1 MFTDIRVIPMRKN
14 ALSALLACAALL
26 LAGCGGGGSGDGG
39 SFQSPGGGVVTP
51 PVAASLVVTSSVATL
66 LADGSVPAT
75 ITALVKDA
83 NNVVLKG
90 VPVTLSTSSGAL
102 SAGSGTS
109 DGTGQV
115 NVTLTTGGDAT
126 VRTITVTAKSGT
138 LTATVAVPV
147 GVPPVSTV
155 VPASLIVTSSLTT
168 ILADGSAPATITAL
182 VRDINNVVLKDVT
195 VTLRASSGALSVGTA
210 NSDSAGQVASQLS
223 TGGDSAVRTITVTAK
238 AGTLTSTITVAVG
251 VPPTT
256 SQVAALTLVSSTPSI
271 ASDGSTTANVAAIV
285 RDASNLLMQ
294 GLPVSFT
301 ATSGGLAVTQP
312 VTNASGQAVANVST
326 AGDATPRNITITAS
340 VGGKTATTVVA
351 VAASVP
357 ATTVSLG
364 SGSGTSFVPNVL
376 ALGSSS
382 LSVGGSTSIT
392 ATLVQSDGTLYTKP
406 ATISFNSPCVASS
419 NATIPAS
426 ATTSTGQVSV
436 TYSAKGCAGNDT
448 ITATAAVGSQ
458 NLSATGTVNVA
469 QAAIGSVAYV
479 SATPTNIALKGTGD
493 ATRPEVSTVIFRVLD
508 VSGGPRAGATVSF
521 ALNTTVGGITLTSAS
536 AISDASGNVQAIV
549 NAGTI
554 ATPVRVTATVSGTTP
569 ISTQSSQLSISTGI
583 PTAGSFSLAA
593 ACFNIEGLNYDGTT
607 TTLTARLADR
617 FSNPAPNGTA
627 VSFQSEGGSVLSQCL
642 TSTTSS
648 EGGLCSVDLRSSNPR
663 PADGRLTVLATA
675 IGEESFTDA
684 DGNGVF
690 TAADGF
696 RLTASG
702 GLPAQDL
709 GEPYLDINENDAYDI
724 GEPFYDFNTNALRDS
739 PDSKFNG
746 ALCQDAARC
755 PDLTVDPTRKS
766 APIGASTVVIFSGSN
781 ALITKTD
788 GTALTSLTMPVSS
801 TTGITVWVRDING
814 NPMPGSTVVSG
825 TVANAGLTIIA
836 PSTFAMPCTAAP
848 ANSLVSGATVFSF
861 GVASGTTLGTGQFTV
876 SVKTPKGN
884 ETLARI
890 SVTVQ

>member
-1 MFTDIRVIPMRKN
+1 MFTDIRVMPMRTN
-14 ALSALLACAALL
+14 ALSMLLASAALL
-26 LAGCGGGGSGDGG
+26 LAGCGGGSADSG
-39 SFQSPGGGVVTP
+39 SFQPPSTGTIP
-51 PVAASLVVTSSVATL
+51 PVAASLVVTSSVASL
-66 LADGSVPAT
+66 LADGSVPAN
-75 ITALVKDA
+75 ITALVKDS

-90 VPVTLSTSSGAL
+90 VPVTLSTTSGAL

-126 VRTITVTAKSGT
+126 VRTITVTARSGT

-147 GVPPVSTV
+147 GAPPVTSI
-155 VPASLIVTSSLTT
+155 VPASLVVTSSLTT
-168 ILADGSAPATITAL
+168 ILADGSAPATLTAL
-182 VRDINNVVLKDVT
+182 VRDANNVVLKDVT
-195 VTLRASSGALSVGTA
+195 ITLKASSGALSVGTA

-238 AGTLTSTITVAVG
+238 AGTLTSTINIAVG

-256 SQVAALTLVSSTPSI
+256 SQVAALTLVAGTPSI
-271 ASDGSTTANVAAIV
+271 PSDGSITASVTAIA

-294 GLPVSFT
+294 GLPVTFT

-312 VTNASGQAVANVST
+312 VTDAKGQAVAQLST

-364 SGSGTSFVPNVL
+364 SGSGSSFVPNVL

-392 ATLVQSDGTLYTKP
+392 ATLVQSNGTLYTSP
-406 ATISFNSPCVASS
+406 ATISFNSPCVASG
-419 NATIPAS
+419 NATIPAT

-448 ITATAAVGSQ
+448 ITATTSVGSQ

-469 QAAIGSVAYV
+469 QAAIGSIAYV

-521 ALNTTVGGITLTSAS
+521 ALNTTVGGITLTSAT
-536 AISDASGNVQAIV
+536 ATSDASGNVQAIV

-642 TSTTSS
+642 TTTTSS
-648 EGGLCSVDLRSSNPR
+648 EGGLCSVDIRSSNPR

-709 GEPYLDINENDAYDI
+709 GEPYLDINENAAYDI
-724 GEPFYDFNTNALRDS
+724 GEPFYDFNTSGLRDS

-766 APIGASTVVIFSGSN
+766 APIGASTVIIFSGSN

-788 GTALTSLTMPVSS
+788 GTALASLTMPVSS

-814 NPMPGSTVVSG
+814 NPMPGSTIISG
-825 TVANAGLTIIA
+825 SVANAGLSIIA
-836 PSTFAMPCTAAP
+836 PSSYNMPCTAAP
-848 ANSLVSGATVFSF
+848 ANSLVSGATVFTF

>member
-1 MFTDIRVIPMRKN
+1 MFTDIRVIPMRTN

-26 LAGCGGGGSGDGG
+26 LAGCGGGTTDSG
-39 SFQSPGGGVVTP
+39 SFQPPSTVTVP
-51 PVAASLVVTSSVATL
+51 PVASSLVVTSSVATL
-66 LADGSVPAT
+66 LGDGSVPAT

-109 DGTGQV
+109 DGAGQV
-115 NVTLTTGGDAT
+115 AVTLTTGGDST

-147 GVPPVSTV
+147 GVPPVTAV
-155 VPASLIVTSSLTT
+155 VPASLVVTSSLTT

-182 VRDINNVVLKDVT
+182 VRDANNVVLKDAT
-195 VTLRASSGALSVGTA
+195 VTLKASSGALSVGTA
-210 NSDSAGQVASQLS
+210 NSDSAGQVTSQLS
-223 TGGDSAVRTITVTAK
+223 TGGDSSVRTITVTAK
-238 AGTLTSTITVAVG
+238 AGTLTSTINIAVG

-256 SQVAALTLVSSTPSI
+256 SQVAALTLVAGTPSI
-271 ASDGSTTANVAAIV
+271 PSDGSTTASVTAIA

-312 VTNASGQAVANVST
+312 VTDAKGQAVATLST

-357 ATTVSLG
+357 PTTVSLG
-364 SGSGTSFVPNVL
+364 SGSGSSFVPNVL

-392 ATLVQSDGTLYTKP
+392 ANLVQSNGTLYTSP
-406 ATISFNSPCVASS
+406 ATISFNSPCVASG
-419 NATIPAS
+419 NATIPAT

-448 ITATAAVGSQ
+448 ITATTSVGSQ

-469 QAAIGSVAYV
+469 QAAIGSIAYV

-493 ATRPEVSTVIFRVLD
+493 TTRPEVSTVIFRVLD
-508 VSGGPRAGATVSF
+508 VSGGPRAGASVSF
-521 ALNTTVGGITLTSAS
+521 ALNTTVGGITLTSAT
-536 AISDASGNVQAIV
+536 ATSDASGNVQAIV

-554 ATPVRVTATVSGTTP
+554 ATPVRVTATVAGATP

-709 GEPYLDINENDAYDI
+709 GEPYLDVNENGAYDL
-724 GEPFYDFNTNALRDS
+724 GEPFYDFNSNGLRDS
-739 PDSKFNG
+739 PDGKFNG

-766 APIGASTVVIFSGSN
+766 APIGASTIIIFSGSN

-788 GTALTSLTMPVSS
+788 GTALASVTLPISSATSIS
-801 TTGITVWVRDING
+801 VWVRDSNG
-814 NPMPGSTVVSG
+814 NAMPGSTVISG
-825 TVANAGLTIIA
+825 TVANAGLSIIA
-836 PSTFAMPCTAAP
+836 PSSFTMPCTAAP
-848 ANSLVSGATVFSF
+848 ANSLVSGATVFTF

-890 SVTVQ
+890 NVTVQ

>member
-1 MFTDIRVIPMRKN
+1 MFTDIRVIPMRTN

-26 LAGCGGGGSGDGG
+26 LAGCGGGGSTDSG
-39 SFQSPGGGVVTP
+39 SFQPPSSGTVP
-51 PVAASLVVTSSVATL
+51 PVASSLVVTSSVATL
-66 LADGSVPAT
+66 LGDGSVPAT

-115 NVTLTTGGDAT
+115 NVTLTTGGDPT

-147 GVPPVSTV
+147 GLPPVTAV
-155 VPASLIVTSSLTT
+155 VPASLVVTSSLTT
-168 ILADGSAPATITAL
+168 ILADGSAPATLTAL
-182 VRDINNVVLKDVT
+182 VRDANNVVLKDVT
-195 VTLRASSGALSVGTA
+195 VTLKASSGALSVGTA
-210 NSDSAGQVASQLS
+210 NSDSAGQVTSQLS

-256 SQVAALTLVSSTPSI
+256 SQVAALTLASSTPSI

-357 ATTVSLG
+357 PTTVSLG
-364 SGSGTSFVPNVL
+364 SGSGSSFVPNVL

-448 ITATAAVGSQ
+448 ITATTSVGSQ

-521 ALNTTVGGITLTSAS
+521 ALNTTVGGITLTSAT
-536 AISDASGNVQAIV
+536 ATSDASGNVQAIV

-593 ACFNIEGLNYDGTT
+593 ACFNIEGNNYDGTT

-642 TSTTSS
+642 TTTTSS

-709 GEPYLDINENDAYDI
+709 GEPYLDTNENGVYDL
-724 GEPFYDFNTNALRDS
+724 GEPFYDFNSNGLRDG
-739 PDSKFNG
+739 PDGKFNG

-766 APIGASTVVIFSGSN
+766 APIGASTVIIFSGSN

-788 GTALTSLTMPVSS
+788 GTALASVTLPVSS
-801 TTGITVWVRDING
+801 ATSISVWVRDGNG
-814 NPMPGSTVVSG
+814 NPMPGSTVISG
-825 TVANAGLTIIA
+825 TVANAGLSIIA
-836 PSTFAMPCTAAP
+836 PSSYNMPCTAAP
-848 ANSLVSGATVFSF
+848 ANSLVSGATVFTF
-861 GVASGTTLGTGQFTV
+861 AVASGTTLGTGQFTV

-890 SVTVQ
+890 NVTVQ

>member
-1 MFTDIRVIPMRKN
+1 MFTDIRVIPMRTN

-26 LAGCGGGGSGDGG
+26 LAGCGGGSTDSG
-39 SFQSPGGGVVTP
+39 SFQPPSTGTVP
-51 PVAASLVVTSSVATL
+51 PVASSLVVTSSVATL
-66 LADGSVPAT
+66 LGDGSVPAT

-115 NVTLTTGGDAT
+115 NVTLTTGGDPT
-126 VRTITVTAKSGT
+126 VRTITVTARSGT

-147 GVPPVSTV
+147 GVPPVTAV
-155 VPASLIVTSSLTT
+155 VPASLVVTSSLTT

-182 VRDINNVVLKDVT
+182 VRDANNVVLKDVT
-195 VTLRASSGALSVGTA
+195 VTLKASSGALSVGTA

-223 TGGDSAVRTITVTAK
+223 TGGDSSVRTITVTAK
-238 AGTLTSTITVAVG
+238 AGTLTSTINIAVG

-256 SQVAALTLVSSTPSI
+256 SQVAALTLVAGTPSI
-271 ASDGSTTANVAAIV
+271 PSDGSVTASVTAIA

-312 VTNASGQAVANVST
+312 VTNASGQAVATLST
-326 AGDATPRNITITAS
+326 AGDATPRSITITAS

-351 VAASVP
+351 VSASVP
-357 ATTVSLG
+357 PTTVSLG
-364 SGSGTSFVPNVL
+364 SGSGGSFVPNVL

-392 ATLVQSDGTLYTKP
+392 ATLVQSNGTLYTSP
-406 ATISFNSPCVASS
+406 ATISFNSPCVASG
-419 NATIPAS
+419 NATIPAT

-448 ITATAAVGSQ
+448 ITATTSVGSQ

-521 ALNTTVGGITLTSAS
+521 ALNTTVGGITLTSAT
-536 AISDASGNVQAIV
+536 ATSDASGNVQAIV

-642 TSTTSS
+642 TTTTSS
-648 EGGLCSVDLRSSNPR
+648 EGGLCSVDIRSSNPR

-709 GEPYLDINENDAYDI
+709 GEPYLDINESAAYDI
-724 GEPFYDFNTNALRDS
+724 GEPFYDFNSNGLRDS

-766 APIGASTVVIFSGSN
+766 APIGASTVIIFSGSN

-788 GTALTSLTMPVSS
+788 GTALASVILPVSS
-801 TTGITVWVRDING
+801 STSISVWVRDSNG

-825 TVANAGLTIIA
+825 TVSNAGLTIIA
-836 PSTFAMPCTAAP
+836 PSSFSMPCTAAP
-848 ANSLVSGATVFSF
+848 ANSLVSGATVFTF

-890 SVTVQ
+890 NVTVQ

>member
-1 MFTDIRVIPMRKN
+1 MFTDIRVNPMRTN
-14 ALSALLACAALL
+14 ALSCFLACFALL
-26 LAGCGGGGSGDGG
+26 LAGCGGGSGSG
-39 SFQSPGGGVVTP
+39 SFQQPGGGVT
-51 PVAASLVVTSSVATL
+51 PVASSLVVTSSISTL
-66 LADGSVPAT
+66 PSDGSASAT

-83 NNVVLKG
+83 NNVVLKD

-102 SAGSGTS
+102 SAGSGSS
-109 DGTGQV
+109 DSTGQV

-147 GVPPVSTV
+147 GTPVSSV
-155 VPASLIVTSSLTT
+155 VPASLVVTSSLTT
-168 ILADGSAPATITAL
+168 ILADGSAPATVTAL
-182 VRDINNVVLKDVT
+182 VRDANNVVLKDVT
-195 VTLRASSGALSVGTA
+195 VTLKASSGALSVGTA
-210 NSDSAGQVASQLS
+210 NSDSSGQVSSQLS
-223 TGGDSAVRTITVTAK
+223 TGGDSTIRTITVTAK
-238 AGTLTSTITVAVG
+238 AGTLTSTLNIAVG
-251 VPPTT
+251 VPPST
-256 SQVAALTLVSSTPSI
+256 SQVAALTLVSGVASI
-271 ASDGSTTANVAAIV
+271 PSDGSSPATITAIA

-294 GLPVSFT
+294 GLPVTFT

-312 VTNASGQAVANVST
+312 VTNANGQAVAQLST
-326 AGDATPRNITITAS
+326 AGDATPRNITVTAS

-351 VAASVP
+351 VAATVP

-364 SGSGTSFVPNVL
+364 SGSGSSFVPNVL
-376 ALGSSS
+376 ALGSTN

-406 ATISFNSPCVASS
+406 ATISFNSPCVASG
-419 NATIPAS
+419 NATVPATAS
-426 ATTSTGQVSV
+426 TSTGQVSV
-436 TYSAKGCAGNDT
+436 TYSAKGCSGNDT
-448 ITATAAVGSQ
+448 ITATVSVGTQ
-458 NLSATGTVNVA
+458 NLSATGTVTVA
-469 QAAIGSVAYV
+469 QAAIGSIAYV

-493 ATRPEVSTVIFRVLD
+493 TSRPEVSTVIFRVLD

-521 ALNTTVGGITLTSAS
+521 ALNTTVGGITLTSTTAT
-536 AISDASGNVQAIV
+536 SDASGNVQATV

-593 ACFNIEGLNYDGTT
+593 VCSNIEGLNYDGTT

-617 FSNPAPNGTA
+617 FSNPVPNGTA

-642 TSTTSS
+642 TTTGAS
-648 EGGLCSVDLRSSNPR
+648 EGGLCSVDIRSSNPR
-663 PADGRLTVLATA
+663 PADGRATVLATA

-709 GEPYLDINENDAYDI
+709 GEPYLDINENGSYDI
-724 GEPFYDFNTNALRDS
+724 GEPFYDFNSNGLRDG
-739 PDSKFNG
+739 PDGKFNG

-766 APIGASTVVIFSGSN
+766 APIGASAVIIFSGSN
-781 ALITKTD
+781 ATITKTD
-788 GTALTSLTMPVSS
+788 GTALVPITMSVSS
-801 TTGITVWVRDING
+801 SATITVWVRDING
-814 NPMPGSTVVSG
+814 NPMPGSTVISG
-825 TVANAGLTIIA
+825 SVANAGLSIIA
-836 PSTFAMPCTAAP
+836 PSTYNMPCTAAP
-848 ANSLVSGATVFSF
+848 ANTLVNGATVFSF
-861 GVASGTTLGTGQFTV
+861 GVASGTTLGTGQFTI

-884 ETLARI
+884 ETLARVNI
-890 SVTVQ
+890 TVQ